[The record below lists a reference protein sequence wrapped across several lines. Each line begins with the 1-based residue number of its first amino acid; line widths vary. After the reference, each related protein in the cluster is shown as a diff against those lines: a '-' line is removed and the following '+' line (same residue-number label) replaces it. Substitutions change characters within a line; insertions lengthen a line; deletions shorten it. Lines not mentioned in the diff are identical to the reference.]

1 MRWEV
6 GRTRERPCRD
16 AGQYRACLFRDLEDN
31 WSGLPQPHAFLNGTA
46 GVNITTSVPLL
57 SRRHSQLLSLGGFQH
72 TIQSHGIKEPSNIR
86 PT

>member
-31 WSGLPQPHAFLNGTA
+31 WSGLPQPHASFE
-46 GVNITTSVPLL
+46 
-57 SRRHSQLLSLGGFQH
+57 
-72 TIQSHGIKEPSNIR
+72 SHGGSQYNHICTPTFSPTFSASFIR
-86 PT
+86 RFSTYNSIPRYQRTF